1 MKFRD
6 LDVGKVTVD
15 VAGGMGDW
23 IFFGSCG
30 FASGKLNEYVLAVDF
45 TEGIGEDVK
54 NEKRGSPVRVS
65 GSAVVLR

>member
-1 MKFRD
+1 MENFMFR
-6 LDVGKVTVD
+6 
-15 VAGGMGDW
+15 GG
-23 IFFGSCG
+23 SAC
-30 FASGKLNEYVLAVDF
+30 ATGKLIEYVLAVDI